1 MLEWTIREWKDTG
14 EFDLV
19 GHHGEVWVVYIEV
32 HPRRERIKKI
42 TFSQGMKLCYNMDDK
57 FRTRRIANGVRNTC
71 KGKALTPDLV
81 KNAVET
87 MMTLEGY

>member
-1 MLEWTIREWKDTG
+1 MLEWTIRTWKDTG

-19 GHHGEVWVVYIEV
+19 GHHGELWLVYLEV

-42 TFSQGMKLCYNMDDK
+42 TFSQTVRLRCNNED
-57 FRTRRIANGVRNTC
+57 RSCTRRIANGIRNAC